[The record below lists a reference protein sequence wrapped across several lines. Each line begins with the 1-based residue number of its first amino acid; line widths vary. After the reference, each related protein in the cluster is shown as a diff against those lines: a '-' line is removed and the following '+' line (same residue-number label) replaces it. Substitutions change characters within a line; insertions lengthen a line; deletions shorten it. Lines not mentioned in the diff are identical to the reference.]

1 MAKWDS
7 GLTRSRK
14 SCRLRWM
21 NYLRPD
27 IKRGNFSQEEKETIL
42 KWHELLGN
50 RWSAIAAKLP
60 GITDNEIKNYW
71 HAHLKKRSKNN
82 SSLTTISELV
92 GTSEDVESNYKND
105 SSGNQG
111 LLLCDSPKVPNMDGF
126 NGIQTSPQIYMS
138 VNDVISSSSSTDPLV
153 EDVINQYMIDQDEI
167 NFSSSNA
174 SEIIQSIWEQPHF
187 SFQDIVMPE
196 TDPEFMAPT
205 TARWHQEPM
214 YSDVCYDTGYDFWV
228 D

>member
-1 MAKWDS
+1 METSDGEKMPARSRTSWSPEEDNKLKAYIKRYGIWNWS
-7 GLTRSRK
+7 QMPQAAGLTRSRK
-14 SCRLRWM
+14 SCRLQWM

-27 IKRGNFSQEEKETIL
+27 TKRGNFSQEEKETIV
-42 KWHELLGN
+42 KCHELLGN
-50 RWSAIAAKLP
+50 R
-60 GITDNEIKNYW
+60 
-71 HAHLKKRSKNN
+71 
-82 SSLTTISELV
+82 
-92 GTSEDVESNYKND
+92 
-105 SSGNQG
+105 
-111 LLLCDSPKVPNMDGF
+111 
-126 NGIQTSPQIYMS
+126 
-138 VNDVISSSSSTDPLV
+138 TDPLV

-187 SFQDIVMPE
+187 SFQDIFMPE